1 MSTKIEWVKNP
12 DGTAGKTWNPITGCT
27 KISPGCAHCYAERM
41 SKRLAGRCGY
51 PADEPFRVTVHE
63 DRFDEPLHWRK
74 PCKAF
79 VCSMADLFHP
89 KVRFSTILRAMRSII
104 YTPWN
109 TYQILTKRPSRMR
122 EFFEYWMH
130 MGTKQGYMDPIMLA
144 LDFEGGVSD
153 QQAAKANQWYLDHYN
168 QSGRGICDLPIP
180 WPLPNLWL
188 GATVESGDYLSRI
201 DDLMATP
208 AAVRFVSIE
217 PMLGPVDLRQWLIPQ
232 GTDHKY
238 ACDIETETGGY
249 PASCLHHPGCDGC
262 EPQPTRWDPALDW
275 VICGGET
282 GPGARPMHP
291 DWVRDVRDQC
301 VSAGVP
307 FFFKSWGEWAPLPEP
322 FSYTPAVGSGNRE
335 YNLALGRYR
344 KKHHATLLLDD
355 RPEGWPP
362 YMIREGTGLTDGEG
376 GMACVGKKRAGRLL
390 DGREWNQM
398 PGDHK

>member
-1 MSTKIEWVKNP
+1 VSTKIEWVKNP

-130 MGTKQGYMDPIMLA
+130 MGTKAGYLDPMMLA
-144 LDFEGGVSD
+144 LDAGGPPISGE
-153 QQAAKANQWYLDHYN
+153 QAARANEWYKTHCD
-168 QSGRGICDLPIP
+168 QSGRGLCDLPIP
-180 WPLPNLWL
+180 WPLPNVWL
-188 GATVESGDYLSRI
+188 GVTVENADYTSRL
-201 DDLMATP
+201 DDLLATS
-208 AAVRFVSIE
+208 AAVRFVSGE
-217 PMLGPVDLRQWLIPQ
+217 PLLGPLDLRPWLLSEHGRRHI
-232 GTDHKY
+232 G
-238 ACDIETETGGY
+238 AG
-249 PASCLHHPGCDGC
+249 PGIS
-262 EPQPTRWDPALDW
+262 W

-301 VSAGVP
+301 VSAGVA
-307 FFFKSWGEWAPLPEP
+307 FFFKGWGDWAPAADISLDEPLMYKETPHARYHALPQ
-322 FSYTPAVGSGNRE
+322 G
-335 YNLALGRYR
+335 
-344 KKHHATLLLDD
+344 
-355 RPEGWPP
+355 
-362 YMIREGTGLTDGEG
+362 G
-376 GMACVGKKRAGRLL
+376 GMLRVGKKKAGRLL
-390 DGREWNQM
+390 DGTVWNQM
-398 PGDHK
+398 PGDQL

>member
-27 KISPGCAHCYAERM
+27 KISPGCQHCYAERM

-51 PADEPFRVTVHE
+51 PADEPFRVTVHP
-63 DRFDEPLHWRK
+63 DKFDEPLHWRK
-74 PCKAF
+74 PAHIF

-89 KVRFSTILRAMRSII
+89 KVRFGTILRVVRSII

-130 MGTKQGYMDPIMLA
+130 MGTKAGYLDPMMLA
-144 LDFEGGVSD
+144 LDAGGPPISGE
-153 QQAAKANQWYLDHYN
+153 QAARANEWYKTHCD
-168 QSGRGICDLPIP
+168 QSGRGLCDLPIP
-180 WPLPNLWL
+180 WPLPNVWL
-188 GATVESGDYLSRI
+188 GVTVESGDYLSRI

-208 AAVRFVSIE
+208 AAVRFVSME
-217 PMLGPVDLRQWLIPQ
+217 PLLGPVNLRPWLYDPRECSCYEAEYGHQ
-232 GTDHKY
+232 LGCMFHGM
-238 ACDIETETGGY
+238 TGDAVRAEMAK
-249 PASCLHHPGCDGC
+249 PWPV
-262 EPQPTRWDPALDW
+262 LDW
-275 VICGGET
+275 VIVGGET

-301 VSAGVP
+301 VAANVP
-307 FFFKSWGEWAPLPEP
+307 FFFKGWGSWAPLPEP
-322 FSYTPAVGSGNRE
+322 FTYTPAVGSGNRE

-344 KKHHATLLLDD
+344 KKHRATLLLDD

-362 YMIREGTGLTDGEG
+362 YMIRQGTGLTDGEG
-376 GMACVGKKRAGRLL
+376 GMARVGKKAAGRLL

-398 PGDHK
+398 PGDQL